1 MNHEVS
7 KALELAIT
15 KPGVATKVQV
25 LQGVESKE
33 GLVTHAAQHVV
44 SQVDLLDVTLGEVL
58 ERNLVDLDQLVRTE
72 VDLAKVA
79 ERWELVSL
87 EPGWG
92 CSQVK

>member
-1 MNHEVS
+1 MHHKVS

-15 KPGVATKVQV
+15 KPRVATKVQV

-33 GLVTHAAQHVV
+33 GLVAHTAQHVV
-44 SQVDLLDVTLGEVL
+44 RQVDLLDVTLGEVL

-72 VDLAKVA
+72 VDLAQVA

-92 CSQVK
+92 RSQVK

>member
-33 GLVTHAAQHVV
+33 GLVAHTAQHVV

-92 CSQVK
+92 

>member
-1 MNHEVS
+1 MNHKVS

-44 SQVDLLDVTLGEVL
+44 RQVDLLDVTLGEVL

-72 VDLAKVA
+72 VDLAQVA

-92 CSQVK
+92 CSQDK

>member
-1 MNHEVS
+1 MNHKVS
-7 KALELAIT
+7 ETLELAIT
-15 KPGVATKVQV
+15 KPRVATKVQV

-44 SQVDLLDVTLGEVL
+44 SQVDLLDITLGEVL

-72 VDLAKVA
+72 VDLAQVA

-92 CSQVK
+92 CSQDK

>member
-1 MNHEVS
+1 MNHKVS

-15 KPGVATKVQV
+15 KPRVATKVQV

-44 SQVDLLDVTLGEVL
+44 RQVDLLDVPLGEVL
-58 ERNLVDLDQLVRTE
+58 EGNLVDLDQLVCTE
-72 VDLAKVA
+72 VDLAQVA

-92 CSQVK
+92 CSQDK

>member
-1 MNHEVS
+1 MNHKVS

-25 LQGVESKE
+25 LQGVENKE

-44 SQVDLLDVTLGEVL
+44 SQVDLLDITLGEVL
-58 ERNLVDLDQLVRTE
+58 ERDLVDLDQLVCTE

-92 CSQVK
+92 